1 MLYLATGTPGAKKT
15 VFVVSKLDKVER
27 DNKVNLVKN
36 KEYYEFNKQLI
47 DKFRSDFGYYES
59 DVGSGHRLKNVI
71 DILPDDYFDMFAQ
84 DFDDLRPDDYFL
96 RATRFNEIC
105 DRINE
110 REGEQKFKFLLPVRT
125 IYTNIKAL
133 KIDYV
138 RDIEYDWRDCP
149 DGSIVVI
156 DEVQLVEP
164 FDQTKNKNDPI
175 IQELTIHRHRGFDFY
190 FITQYPSLLHP
201 TVKDLVGVHY
211 HLTVP
216 YGLKTRVY
224 QFGSTR
230 AYPNTMANKFNCET
244 KFYFSPPDRLFKL
257 YKSTTINTHQKRI
270 PYKQLFGFGILILLG
285 VSVFLFSVFG
295 AKDSAIFG
303 GDSKKPAALAAAA
316 PVVDNPMSTV
326 TTGQPDTLTPA
337 PVTGQ
342 PDTLTPAPV
351 TSPSGVYDPLSGDYI
366 KDVNLVP
373 VSGMQMNGRCSV
385 YNANGVLLTHVSN
398 DDCILYLSKK
408 GMMPKVKSS
417 TSPSSVQSDAT
428 VQINKV
434 QPI

>member
-36 KEYYEFNKQLI
+36 KEYYAYNKKLI

-71 DILPDDYFDMFAQ
+71 DVLPDDYFDMFAQ

-105 DRINE
+105 ERINE

-303 GDSKKPAALAAAA
+303 GETKKPAALAATSA
-316 PVVDNPMSTV
+316 VVDNPMPTA

-342 PDTLTPAPV
+342 PDTLTPAPL
-351 TSPSGVYDPLSGDYI
+351 TASSGIYDPLSGGYI
-366 KDVNLVP
+366 DDINLVP

-385 YNANGVLLTHVSN
+385 YNANGALLTHIS
-398 DDCILYLSKK
+398 DADCNAYLSVK
-408 GMMPKVKSS
+408 GMLPKVKSS
-417 TSPSSVQSDAT
+417 TPKLPASTAVSPAPS
-428 VQINKV
+428 
-434 QPI
+434 

>member
-27 DNKVNLVKN
+27 DNKVNLFKN
-36 KEYYEFNKQLI
+36 KEYYAFNKQLI

-71 DILPDDYFDMFAQ
+71 DVLPDDYFDMFAD

-96 RATRFNEIC
+96 RTTRFNEIC
-105 DRINE
+105 ERINE

-244 KFYFSPPDRLFKL
+244 KFYFTPPDRLFKL

-303 GDSKKPAALAAAA
+303 GDTKKPTVLAATSD
-316 PVVDNPMSTV
+316 VVDNPMPTA
-326 TTGQPDTLTPA
+326 TTGQPDTLNSA

-351 TSPSGVYDPLSGDYI
+351 TASSGIYDPLSGGYI
-366 KDVNLVP
+366 QDINLVP
-373 VSGMQMNGRCSV
+373 VSGMQMGNDCSV

-417 TSPSSVQSDAT
+417 APPALVATAQSST
-428 VQINKV
+428 PK
-434 QPI
+434 

>member
-36 KEYYEFNKQLI
+36 KEYYAYNKQLI
-47 DKFRSDFGYYES
+47 NKFRSDFGYYES

-71 DILPDDYFDMFAQ
+71 DVLSDDYFDMFAQ

-105 DRINE
+105 ERINE

-303 GDSKKPAALAAAA
+303 GDTKKPAVLAAAA
-316 PVVDNPMSTV
+316 PVVDNPMPTAV
-326 TTGQPDTLTPA
+326 TGQPDTLTPA

-342 PDTLTPAPV
+342 PDTLTPAPA
-351 TSPSGVYDPLSGDYI
+351 TASSGIYDPLSGGYI
-366 KDVNLVP
+366 QDINLVP
-373 VSGMQMNGRCSV
+373 VSGMQMGNDCSV

-398 DDCILYLSKK
+398 YDCILYLSKK

-417 TSPSSVQSDAT
+417 TSPALVATAQSPT
-428 VQINKV
+428 PK
-434 QPI
+434 

>member
-36 KEYYEFNKQLI
+36 KEYYAYNRQLI

-71 DILPDDYFDMFAQ
+71 DVLPDDYFDMFAQ

-105 DRINE
+105 ERINE

-295 AKDSAIFG
+295 AKDSAIFS
-303 GDSKKPAALAAAA
+303 GDSKKPTALAATSD
-316 PVVDNPMSTV
+316 VVDNPMPTA

-351 TSPSGVYDPLSGDYI
+351 TASSGIYDPLSGGYI
-366 KDVNLVP
+366 SDINLVP

-385 YNANGVLLTHVSN
+385 YNADGALLTHISN
-398 DDCILYLSKK
+398 ADCNAYLSVK

-417 TSPSSVQSDAT
+417 TPKLSASTAVSPASS
-428 VQINKV
+428 
-434 QPI
+434 

>member
-36 KEYYEFNKQLI
+36 REYYAYNKQLI

-71 DILPDDYFDMFAQ
+71 DVLPDDYFDMFAD

-105 DRINE
+105 ERINE
-110 REGEQKFKFLLPVRT
+110 RDGEQKFKFLLPVRT

-303 GDSKKPAALAAAA
+303 GDSKKPAALTVAA
-316 PVVDNPMSTV
+316 PVVDNPMPTA
-326 TTGQPDTLTPA
+326 TTGQPDTLNST

-351 TSPSGVYDPLSGDYI
+351 TASSGIYDPLSGGYI
-366 KDVNLVP
+366 DDINLVP

-385 YNANGVLLTHVSN
+385 YNADGALLTHISN
-398 DDCILYLSKK
+398 ADCNAYLSVK

-417 TSPSSVQSDAT
+417 APKLSAPTAVSPASS
-428 VQINKV
+428 
-434 QPI
+434 

>member
-36 KEYYEFNKQLI
+36 KEYYAYNRQLI

-71 DILPDDYFDMFAQ
+71 DVLPDDYFDMFAD

-105 DRINE
+105 ERINE

-303 GDSKKPAALAAAA
+303 GDTKKPTALAATSA
-316 PVVDNPMSTV
+316 VVDNPMPTAV
-326 TTGQPDTLTPA
+326 TGQPDTLTPA

-351 TSPSGVYDPLSGDYI
+351 TASSGIYDPLSGGYI
-366 KDVNLVP
+366 DDINLVP

-385 YNANGVLLTHVSN
+385 YNADGALLTHISN
-398 DDCILYLSKK
+398 ADCNAYLSVK

-417 TSPSSVQSDAT
+417 TPKLSASTAVSPASS
-428 VQINKV
+428 
-434 QPI
+434 

>member
-36 KEYYEFNKQLI
+36 KEYYAYNRQLI

-71 DILPDDYFDMFAQ
+71 DVLPDDYFDMFAD

-105 DRINE
+105 ERINE

-244 KFYFSPPDRLFKL
+244 KFYFTPPDRLFKL

-303 GDSKKPAALAAAA
+303 GDTKKPAVLAAAA
-316 PVVDNPMSTV
+316 PAVVDNPMPTA
-326 TTGQPDTLTPA
+326 TTGQPDTLNPA
-337 PVTGQ
+337 SMPTTGQ
-342 PDTLTPAPV
+342 PDTLNPVPA
-351 TSPSGVYDPLSGDYI
+351 SNGIYDPLSGGYI
-366 KDVNLVP
+366 SDINLVP

-385 YNANGVLLTHVSN
+385 YNADGALLTHISN
-398 DDCILYLSKK
+398 ADCNAYLSVK

-417 TSPSSVQSDAT
+417 APKLSASTAVSPASS
-428 VQINKV
+428 
-434 QPI
+434 

>member
-36 KEYYEFNKQLI
+36 KEYYAYNKQLI

-71 DILPDDYFDMFAQ
+71 DVLPDDYFDMFAD

-105 DRINE
+105 ERINE
-110 REGEQKFKFLLPVRT
+110 REGEQKFKLLLPVRT

-230 AYPNTMANKFNCET
+230 AYPNTLANKFNCET

-303 GDSKKPAALAAAA
+303 GESKPVALAAAD
-316 PVVDNPMSTV
+316 VIDNPMLTTDSSITGQPDTLNPAPTP

-337 PVTGQ
+337 PASNGI
-342 PDTLTPAPV
+342 
-351 TSPSGVYDPLSGDYI
+351 YDPLSGGYI
-366 KDVNLVP
+366 QDVNLVP

-385 YNANGVLLTHVSN
+385 YNANGVLLTHISNADCNAYLSVKGMLPKVVSN
-398 DDCILYLSKK
+398 SKAIT
-408 GMMPKVKSS
+408 PPV
-417 TSPSSVQSDAT
+417 
-428 VQINKV
+428 
-434 QPI
+434 

>member
-36 KEYYEFNKQLI
+36 KEYYAFNKQLI

-71 DILPDDYFDMFAQ
+71 DVLPDDYFDMFAD

-105 DRINE
+105 ERINE

-164 FDQTKNKNDPI
+164 YDQTKNKNDPI

-201 TVKDLVGVHY
+201 TIKDLVGVHY

-244 KFYFSPPDRLFKL
+244 KFYFNPPDRLFKL

-303 GDSKKPAALAAAA
+303 GDSKKPAALAAVA
-316 PVVDNPMSTV
+316 PVVDNPMPTA

-342 PDTLTPAPV
+342 PDTLAPASAPV
-351 TSPSGVYDPLSGDYI
+351 STGIYDPLRGGYI
-366 KDVNLVP
+366 QDINLVP

-417 TSPSSVQSDAT
+417 TSPALVATAQSPT
-428 VQINKV
+428 PK
-434 QPI
+434 

>member
-36 KEYYEFNKQLI
+36 KEYYAYNKKLI

-71 DILPDDYFDMFAQ
+71 DVLPDDYFDMFAD

-105 DRINE
+105 ERINE

-316 PVVDNPMSTV
+316 PVVDNPMPTA

-342 PDTLTPAPV
+342 PDTLAPAPV
-351 TSPSGVYDPLSGDYI
+351 TASSGIYDPLSGGYI
-366 KDVNLVP
+366 DDINLVP

-385 YNANGVLLTHVSN
+385 YNADGALLTHISN
-398 DDCILYLSKK
+398 ADCNAYLSVK

-417 TSPSSVQSDAT
+417 APKLSASTAVSPASS
-428 VQINKV
+428 
-434 QPI
+434 

>member
-36 KEYYEFNKQLI
+36 REYYAYNKQLI

-71 DILPDDYFDMFAQ
+71 DVLPDDYFDMFAQ

-105 DRINE
+105 ERINE

-133 KIDYV
+133 RIDYV

-303 GDSKKPAALAAAA
+303 GDSKKPAALAATSA
-316 PVVDNPMSTV
+316 VVDNPMPTA
-326 TTGQPDTLTPA
+326 TTGQPDTLTPVPA

-351 TSPSGVYDPLSGDYI
+351 TAATGIYDPLSGGYI
-366 KDVNLVP
+366 EDINLVP
-373 VSGMQMNGRCSV
+373 VSGVQMGGRCSV
-385 YNANGVLLTHVSN
+385 YNASGDLLTHIS
-398 DDCILYLSKK
+398 DADCNAYLSVK
-408 GMMPKVKSS
+408 GMLPKIKSS
-417 TSPSSVQSDAT
+417 APKPSVTTAVNSAPS
-428 VQINKV
+428 
-434 QPI
+434 

>member
-36 KEYYEFNKQLI
+36 REYYAYNKQLI

-71 DILPDDYFDMFAQ
+71 DVLPDDYFDMFAD

-105 DRINE
+105 ERINE

-244 KFYFSPPDRLFKL
+244 KFYFTPPDRLFKL

-303 GDSKKPAALAAAA
+303 GDTKKPAALAATSA
-316 PVVDNPMSTV
+316 VVDNPMPTAVTGQPDTLNPASMP
-326 TTGQPDTLTPA
+326 TTGQPDTLNPVPA
-337 PVTGQ
+337 SNGI
-342 PDTLTPAPV
+342 
-351 TSPSGVYDPLSGDYI
+351 YDPLSGGYI
-366 KDVNLVP
+366 QDVNLVP

-385 YNANGVLLTHVSN
+385 YNADGALLTHIS
-398 DDCILYLSKK
+398 DADCNAYLSVK

-417 TSPSSVQSDAT
+417 TPKLSPSTAVSPASS
-428 VQINKV
+428 
-434 QPI
+434 

>member
-36 KEYYEFNKQLI
+36 KEYYAYNKQLI

-71 DILPDDYFDMFAQ
+71 DVLPDDYFDMFAD

-105 DRINE
+105 ERINE

-303 GDSKKPAALAAAA
+303 GDTKKPTALAATSA
-316 PVVDNPMSTV
+316 VVENPMPTA

-351 TSPSGVYDPLSGDYI
+351 TTSTGVYDPLNGGYI
-366 KDVNLVP
+366 QDINLVP
-373 VSGMQMNGRCSV
+373 VSGMQMGNDCSV

-417 TSPSSVQSDAT
+417 TPPALVATAQSPT
-428 VQINKV
+428 PK
-434 QPI
+434 